1 MRLHEL
7 KPPAGSRRQR
17 KRIGRGISAG
27 QGKTSGRGQKG
38 QFARTPGLRHGFEGG
53 QMPLAQRLPK
63 LRGFHNRFRKDYAV
77 VNVSK
82 LSRFEPGAVIDPDA
96 LRAAGLVSNSRDGV
110 KVLGAGRLRIKVT
123 VRVHR
128 ISAGA
133 RTAIEQA
140 GGTVELLEAERPVV
154 TPGADGADS
163 AKKETAA
170 EPAISAAEAPAIA
183 AESEEAEAAEDPAED
198 SSEAPSTDNLP
209 GSGTEQVNLL
219 EARSQAM
226 RIPELRR
233 KLLFTRPLLLI
244 CRILPSIS

>member
-133 RTAIEQA
+133 RTAIEKA

-154 TPGADGADS
+154 TPGADS
-163 AKKETAA
+163 AKRESAA
-170 EPAISAAEAPAIA
+170 ADGISAVEDPAIA
-183 AESEEAEAAEDPAED
+183 AESQEAEAAEED
-198 SSEAPSTDNLP
+198 SSDDN
-209 GSGTEQVNLL
+209 
-219 EARSQAM
+219 
-226 RIPELRR
+226 
-233 KLLFTRPLLLI
+233 
-244 CRILPSIS
+244 

>member
-7 KPPAGSRRQR
+7 KPPAGSRRDR

-63 LRGFHNRFRKDYAV
+63 LRGFHNRFKKDYAV

-133 RTAIEQA
+133 RTAIEKA
-140 GGTVELLEAERPVV
+140 GGTVELLEAEKPV
-154 TPGADGADS
+154 GAE
-163 AKKETAA
+163 KETAA
-170 EPAISAAEAPAIA
+170 EPATSAVEAPAIA
-183 AESEEAEAAEDPAED
+183 AESQEPDPSED
-198 SSEAPSTDNLP
+198 SSEDPSDT
-209 GSGTEQVNLL
+209 
-219 EARSQAM
+219 
-226 RIPELRR
+226 
-233 KLLFTRPLLLI
+233 
-244 CRILPSIS
+244 